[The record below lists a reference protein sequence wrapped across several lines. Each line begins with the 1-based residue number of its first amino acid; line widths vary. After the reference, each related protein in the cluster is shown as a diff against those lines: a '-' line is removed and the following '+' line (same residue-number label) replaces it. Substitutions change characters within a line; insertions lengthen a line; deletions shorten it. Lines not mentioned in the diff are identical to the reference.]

1 MSDWGI
7 VGDGPW
13 AIALSR
19 RLLKH
24 GHSVRM
30 VGLKRRRKG
39 IPKGVTHTVDL
50 GSVLDAC
57 ERVALAIPIGDF
69 EAMLTQAA
77 GHLQPHHRIVS
88 TARGLTPETHL
99 RATEAIREMTAVR
112 QLAVLAG
119 AADADALK
127 RGAPVALVVG
137 TPFPEWAQEIQN
149 SIGSG
154 SLRVYTN
161 PDLVGV
167 ELANVVAAVV
177 GVAVSD
183 CICAF
188 DWWCATVLDLLSRR
202 I

>member
-119 AADADALK
+119 AADVRLS
-127 RGAPVALVVG
+127 GAPVALVI
-137 TPFPEWAQEIQN
+137 PFSN
-149 SIGSG
+149 GHRKFKLIGLG
-154 SLRVYTN
+154 YCAFNQPR
-161 PDLVGV
+161 PVGV
-167 ELANVVAAVV
+167 ELANVAAVAESLGIARHTSV
-177 GVAVSD
+177 
-183 CICAF
+183 
-188 DWWCATVLDLLSRR
+188 RQR
-202 I
+202 KPQP